1 MPRSPRF
8 WGWLS
13 LAVWA
18 LHGVVSSWRGEPF
31 NMLWAC
37 NVSCLLIGVGLLA
50 RVPLAHAVGLLWN
63 VTGMPFWLVDLA
75 TGGEFILTSCLTH
88 LGGFLA
94 GALVLPER
102 PMAPGSW
109 RKAFLLWIAFQ
120 LFCRWATPPAANV
133 NLVFTVWPGWE
144 GVFPTFAR
152 YHAFLLTFALI
163 SFAGGER
170 AAIAYGSRRP
180 TVAQPA

>member
-1 MPRSPRF
+1 MLVSPRF
-8 WGWLS
+8 WGWVS

-18 LHGVVSSWRGEPF
+18 LHAFTSFRRGEPF

-63 VTGMPFWLVDLA
+63 LTGMPFWLVDLA
-75 TGGEFILTSCLTH
+75 TGGEFIPTSFFTH
-88 LGGFLA
+88 VGGFLA
-94 GALVLPER
+94 GSLVLPER

-109 RKAFLLWIAFQ
+109 WKAFLAWTLFQ
-120 LFCRWATPPAANV
+120 LLCRLTTPPAANV
-133 NLVFTVWPGWE
+133 NLVFAVWPGWE

-152 YHAFLLTFALI
+152 YHAFLLTFALA
-163 SFAGGER
+163 SFVGGER
-170 AAIAYGSRRP
+170 AAIAYASRR
-180 TVAQPA
+180 APAALPA